1 MCIRLLFN
9 ILLFYSVMIK
19 CVLNGHIFSFF
30 AIKLQHHASIQAICF
45 ILFMY
50 KFLILY
56 ESM

>member
-1 MCIRLLFN
+1 MYATVIQ
-9 ILLFYSVMIK
+9 